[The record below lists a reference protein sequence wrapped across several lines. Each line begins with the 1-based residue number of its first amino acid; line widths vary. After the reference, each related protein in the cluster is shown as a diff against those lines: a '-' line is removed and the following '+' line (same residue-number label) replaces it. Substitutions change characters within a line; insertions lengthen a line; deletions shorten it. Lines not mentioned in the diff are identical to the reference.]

1 MGSLVCL
8 ALFTNLNSEGHSNSV
23 AQFLVLC
30 FMQALAIPFLS
41 HLVIR
46 DDFQAIMVHRFH
58 VNQKAWAVYCFHSP
72 NFHHS
77 YSLIVL
83 EYSRWRWSFATSL
96 VLQLDLGQRHLL
108 NWTCLRRAVTDSD
121 YWFNFEV
128 PYLGIC
134 SYEGSW
140 LALSYWRIT
149 SLRLVRSLQ
158 ILRR

>member
-1 MGSLVCL
+1 MDSLVCL

-41 HLVIR
+41 HLVAH
-46 DDFQAIMVHRFH
+46 DDCPAIKVHHFH
-58 VNQKAWAVYCFHSP
+58 VNQIAWVAYWFRFP

-96 VLQLDLGQRHLL
+96 VLHLDQGQRHLL
-108 NWTCLRRAVTDSD
+108 NWTCLRRVVTDSD

-134 SYEGSW
+134 SYEGFWSVQF
-140 LALSYWRIT
+140 YWRTT
-149 SLRLVRSLQ
+149 SLRLVRLLQ
-158 ILRR
+158 TSHQ